1 VVFVVMVFVVGL
13 VIGVLEELVLRL
25 VEEVLLILL
34 FVVVVVFVVDV

>member
-1 VVFVVMVFVVGL
+1 MMVFVVGL

>member
-1 VVFVVMVFVVGL
+1 VMVFVVGL